1 MIFLYNGLED
11 FYIAYIALP
20 MAHFIAKFT
29 LDFLS
34 SFEVCLKYIGIFLN

>member
-1 MIFLYNGLED
+1 MIFLYNVLD
-11 FYIAYIALP
+11 DLYIAYIALP

-34 SFEVCLKYIGIFLN
+34 SFPVCLKYIDIFLN